1 MKELIRF
8 QVSYS
13 VARVHLR
20 QPILVLGVVNGR
32 FRGEHGWTQCRR
44 HVATRMLR
52 VYRVLVSERHLVLTQ
67 FRRLHHRLRR
77 LVLPLHRVSSA
88 PILSVQ

>member
-1 MKELIRF
+1 MKQLMRF

-13 VARVHLR
+13 VARVHQR
-20 QPILVLGVVNGR
+20 QPILVLGVDNGR

-44 HVATRMLR
+44 HVTARMLR
-52 VYRVLVSERHLVLTQ
+52 VYRVLVSERHLVLSQ